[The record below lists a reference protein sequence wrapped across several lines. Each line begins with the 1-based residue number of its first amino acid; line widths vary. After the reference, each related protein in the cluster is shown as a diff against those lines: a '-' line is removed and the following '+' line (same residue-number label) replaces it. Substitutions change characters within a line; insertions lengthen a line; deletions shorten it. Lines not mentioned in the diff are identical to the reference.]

1 MSSREFAKSLIDQIP
16 ESKMMY
22 IIAYLQGAALPD
34 EMPNAETRA
43 AIEEVDE
50 MIAGGQGDQLRARMN
65 LESSSSK
72 FSTTRSAQGC
82 AAVTGFSLR

>member
-50 MIAGGQGDQLRARMN
+50 MIAGGQGEHFAGSTEEFFSQLT
-65 LESSSSK
+65 
-72 FSTTRSAQGC
+72 ST
-82 AAVTGFSLR
+82 

>member
-1 MSSREFAKSLIDQIP
+1 MRRLQAYITEHYYRCTPEILKGLGAMYAAGGEFTESID
-16 ESKMMY
+16 
-22 IIAYLQGAALPD
+22 A
-34 EMPNAETRA
+34 
-43 AIEEVDE
+43 
-50 MIAGGQGDQLRARMN
+50 AGGQGDQLRARMN